1 MHKRE
6 TQPQLLKE
14 ALEFLEMEWLWN
26 KFIENVCYLWFQSS
40 STRSLSG
47 SLPLQKHKRELSRF
61 SSPLDPSV
69 IICMFEYD
77 LYVFSVISIRAGGK
91 DFCLDLL
98 LYSTFISIV
107 SPCYCRA
114 TLFSRFAFV
123 QSCAVFTVS
132 KDFDDCPKNNFGEGN
147 KKASN
152 QPNINHLGVG
162 GWRKLFNLAR
172 EYSCHH

>member
-1 MHKRE
+1 MFPNSLDCTWLGNLNVFVCRYEIPLVHFLHVWYLVGYCAYFYVLILNCNSRGRQPMHKRE

-14 ALEFLEMEWLWN
+14 GLEFLEREWLGN

-47 SLPLQKHKRELSRF
+47 SLPLQKHKRELSRC

-91 DFCLDLL
+91 EFCLDLL
-98 LYSTFISIV
+98 LYSTFISIL

-114 TLFSRFAFV
+114 TLF
-123 QSCAVFTVS
+123 
-132 KDFDDCPKNNFGEGN
+132 
-147 KKASN
+147 
-152 QPNINHLGVG
+152 
-162 GWRKLFNLAR
+162 
-172 EYSCHH
+172 